1 MYFVIIYFSLYFFNE
16 WIDLNESMNVC
27 TWLKERKY
35 FRVNRQGFVANYAF
49 LLFFSI
55 QFFLWYIFI
64 NIHEYP
70 VFVCFFSY
78 FYAYLKSNGNVSFCH
93 HLASFVCRPLTF
105 CILIFCSESSRPNEL
120 KLGRKHLW
128 KVLSKECSFC
138 PYLLTNMAAT
148 GNSCFWLADF

>member
-78 FYAYLKSNGNVSFCH
+78 FYTYLKSNGNVSFCH

-105 CILIFCSESSRPNEL
+105 CILILENIFKNRPIRN
-120 KLGRKHLW
+120 KNCLW
-128 KVLSKECSFC
+128 RPC
-138 PYLLTNMAAT
+138 LLIDRDKM
-148 GNSCFWLADF
+148 SIL